1 MKTVVNRKYL
11 ASLRAR
17 YQQASKQQ
25 KKYILN
31 ELCICGSYNRKYA
44 IRLLRQSESPQSP
57 PQRLGRK
64 PAYHTEGVLAVLM
77 QVYKATNLICSKRLR
92 AALPLFLPH
101 ISTLSPEDRQLLQT
115 ISASTIDRLLK
126 PYRQKCSKLGL
137 STTKPGSLL
146 KKQIPVRTNQWDET
160 VPGFMEADTVA
171 HCGTSMAGS
180 FVFTVNL
187 VDIATGWTVQ
197 RAVWGKGQVSVF
209 EAIKDI
215 ESTLPFPLRGF
226 DCDNGSE
233 FLNHHLHAYFHHRR
247 RPVYYTR
254 SRPYHSNDNAHIEQ
268 KNWTHIRQYLGY
280 GRFDKQ
286 ELVNMINDLYRNE
299 MTLLLNF
306 FIPCFKLIDKQRQ
319 GARIV
324 KKHDLPKTPLQRLL
338 QSRMLKAQ
346 KRRELLELSSRLDPF
361 ALQKAISQK
370 VNNILRF
377 ASQPPSIF

>member
-1 MKTVVNRKYL
+1 MKTVVNRSYL
-11 ASLRAR
+11 ANLRKR
-17 YQQASKQQ
+17 YQQANKQQ

-44 IRLLRQSESPQSP
+44 IRLLNQSESPDSP

-64 PAYHTEGVLAVLM
+64 PAYHTEGVLTVLM
-77 QVYKATNLICSKRLR
+77 QVYKATNLICSKRLK

-137 STTKPGSLL
+137 ATTKPGSLL
-146 KKQIPVRTNQWDET
+146 KKHIPVRTNQWDES

-197 RAVWGKGQVSVF
+197 RAVWGKGQLSVF
-209 EAIKDI
+209 DAIKDI

-286 ELVNMINDLYRNE
+286 ELVSMINDLYRNE
-299 MTLLLNF
+299 MALLLNF

-324 KKHDLPKTPLQRLL
+324 KKHDLPKTPLERLL
-338 QSRMLKAQ
+338 QSRTLKAQ
-346 KRRELLELSSRLDPF
+346 KCRQLLELRSSLDPF
-361 ALQKAISQK
+361 ALQKSICQK

-377 ASQPPSIF
+377 ASQSG